1 MKKIQKKIAWRKAI
15 ALMIGTASFLGAF
28 STSVLRNDTV
38 SANADVAEEKLYYDS
53 ETIFHGYGTQ
63 VADNYTIVCDEM
75 RILDSV
81 GVNAPSYGNG
91 DPSMSNIC
99 GPITGTNIVVFFDRY
114 KPNLIPNFEPGMI
127 SYGTYAYFP
136 DMAWNET
143 KAVLRSLYGLMNIAQ
158 IGGTTSANFKNGLNA
173 YITNA
178 GYSFSYTSFYDSPTT
193 VNLTQLTAALNAG
206 KIGVILCS
214 KYNFVY
220 GVIHNAD
227 LGIASITKNNSSTG
241 HIMMVHGHRTFGYY
255 VDGECIG
262 TETFLMVSSGYQT
275 ADSGYMKLNDFSE
288 IDEALILTVS

>member
-1 MKKIQKKIAWRKAI
+1 MKKTQKKTFWRKAI
-15 ALMIGTASFLGAF
+15 ALTLGLAAFFGSASTVL
-28 STSVLRNDTV
+28 LRNNVVSV
-38 SANADVAEEKLYYDS
+38 SANAVEEILYYDS
-53 ETIFHGYGTQ
+53 DTIFNGYGTQ
-63 VADNYTIVCDEM
+63 VSANYSVACDEM

-114 KPNLIPNFEPGMI
+114 KPNLIPSFEPGMI

-136 DMAWNET
+136 DMAWAET
-143 KAVLRSLYGLMNIAQ
+143 ESVLRSLYTLMKISEV
-158 IGGTTSANFKNGLNA
+158 GGTTSANFKNGLST
-173 YITNA
+173 YMSNA

-193 VNLTQLTAALNAG
+193 VNLTQLTTALNAG

-214 KYNFVY
+214 QYNFVY
-220 GVIHNAD
+220 SVLHNSNDGLAR
-227 LGIASITKNNSSTG
+227 IVKNNSTTG
-241 HIMMVHGHRTFGYY
+241 HIMMVHGYRTFGYY
-255 VDGECIG
+255 VNGECIG

-275 ADSGYMKLNDFSE
+275 GDSGYMKLNDFSD